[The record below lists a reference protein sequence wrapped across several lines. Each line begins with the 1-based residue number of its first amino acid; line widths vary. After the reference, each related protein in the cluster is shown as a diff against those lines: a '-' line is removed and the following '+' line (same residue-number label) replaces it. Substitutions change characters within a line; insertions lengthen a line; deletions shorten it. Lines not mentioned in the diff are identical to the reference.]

1 MGKKPKE
8 EEKIIITPAVLS
20 EKPKEEPE
28 PEPEDGPKARDK
40 VRDEFA
46 EREKKTKEEE
56 KIIITPAV
64 LPEKPKEEPEAEPEE
79 PPKSK
84 DKVRD
89 EFAEREK
96 KEKEVEKIIIKPS
109 VEIKMAAAPEP
120 VISRRKKKEPEPEEA
135 GSLFDDLP
143 QVKPKVKD
151 EFTEGKRR
159 NQSQKKQVRCSTIY
173 LRSNQRLKMSL
184 LKEKEGTRARRS
196 RFVVRRFTSGQTKG

>member
-1 MGKKPKE
+1 MGAVKPKVKDEFAEKEKKPKE
-8 EEKIIITPAVLS
+8 EEKIKITPAVS
-20 EKPKEEPE
+20 
-28 PEPEDGPKARDK
+28 
-40 VRDEFA
+40 
-46 EREKKTKEEE
+46 
-56 KIIITPAV
+56 
-64 LPEKPKEEPEAEPEE
+64 PEKPKEEPEDEPEE

-151 EFTEGKRR
+151 EFTERE
-159 NQSQKKQVRCSTIY
+159 KKAKEEEKIIIKPAILPKKPESESESEEEEEVKPEPKKKLSKAD
-173 LRSNQRLKMSL
+173 LKPAVQI
-184 LKEKEGTRARRS
+184 KIAAAPEPVIAR
-196 RFVVRRFTSGQTKG
+196 

>member
-1 MGKKPKE
+1 MGP
-8 EEKIIITPAVLS
+8 
-20 EKPKEEPE
+20 
-28 PEPEDGPKARDK
+28 
-40 VRDEFA
+40 
-46 EREKKTKEEE
+46 KEEE

-64 LPEKPKEEPEAEPEE
+64 LPEKPEEEPEE
-79 PPKSK
+79 PPKPK

-151 EFTEGKRR
+151 EFTERE
-159 NQSQKKQVRCSTIY
+159 KKA
-173 LRSNQRLKMSL
+173 
-184 LKEKEGTRARRS
+184 KEEEKIIITPAVLPEKPKEEPEDDP
-196 RFVVRRFTSGQTKG
+196 